1 MANGIFNAI
10 KVAGGFPVAPNP
22 AAGTIYFGVD
32 AVDGHFKIQTES
44 GTVIDLQ
51 SGASYSDPDAVAA
64 IQAAI
69 DAATAELDPAS
80 ADYLYLKDVSANA
93 FKKVTKR
100 ALQKFDMDFLF
111 QLASDFWGTISG
123 EFTQYVSGTGASAQ
137 NGTYGQDAIN
147 NAIGVTQVD
156 TGTTATGR
164 AGLGTVTGAIW
175 RPTLAKYK
183 AAFRI
188 ALEAVSSVAE
198 TFVARIGMG
207 DFFSVAGD
215 GTNGLFFS
223 YTDLVNGGRWL
234 AVSRVAGVTVAS
246 VDTGVA
252 PDLDYH
258 VYNVELDQD
267 GQNARFYIDGALVAT
282 ISAPSLPAVG
292 NPIGA
297 GTKIEKTVGTGQRN
311 MSHDWIALSA
321 ERSAVR

>member
-1 MANGIFNAI
+1 MNGIFNSVG
-10 KVAGGFPVAPNP
+10 VAAFPVVPNP
-22 AAGTIYFGVD
+22 AAGTFYFGIDVT
-32 AVDGHFKIQTES
+32 DGHFKVQNS
-44 GTVIDLQ
+44 AGVVVDYQ

-64 IQAAI
+64 INAAI
-69 DAATAELDPAS
+69 IAASAENDPAT
-80 ADYLYLKDVSANA
+80 DDFVYLRDVSAST
-93 FKKVTKR
+93 FKKASKR
-100 ALQKFDMDFLF
+100 ALQKLDMDFLF

-123 EFTQYVSGTGASAQ
+123 EFTQYISGTGASVQ
-137 NGTYGQDAIN
+137 TGTYGQDAIN
-147 NAIGVTQVD
+147 NAVGVTQVD

-164 AGLGTVTGAIW
+164 AGLGTVSGAIW
-175 RPTLAKYK
+175 RPTLAAYK
-183 AAFRI
+183 SCFRV

-207 DFFSVAGD
+207 DFFAGAGD

-246 VDTGVA
+246 VDTGIS

-258 VYNVELDQD
+258 VYEVQLDAD
-267 GQNARFYIDGALVAT
+267 GQNARFYIDGVLVAT
-282 ISAPSLPAVG
+282 ISSPNLPGVA
-292 NPIGA
+292 NAMGA